1 VREDIDMRTML
12 RILCAILSL
21 APTVFAA
28 DVTGTWTGTLS
39 PDRGGGQP
47 LVLILIQ
54 TGATIAGSGGPNQD
68 VQYPIEKGT
77 IKEDRVT
84 LEVVQAPRNR
94 VYSFDLKLS
103 GNQMKGRAEL
113 KEAGQTLGMATIDF
127 KREPAAPPAK
137 N

>member
-54 TGATIAGSGGPNQD
+54 TEASIAGSGGPNQD

-84 LEVVQAPRNR
+84 LEVVHSNVGTCRYTTWLARVNTLKKTAVQPMLQA
-94 VYSFDLKLS
+94 
-103 GNQMKGRAEL
+103 
-113 KEAGQTLGMATIDF
+113 KE
-127 KREPAAPPAK
+127 P
-137 N
+137 